1 MTRPTDEEL
10 MGYAD
15 GVLDAASEARVAAYL
30 ATDAD
35 ARDLVASFRRTAALA
50 RDAYAQPL
58 DETPPKALVEAILK
72 GTGKAQGAIGGATP
86 SAGSADVVELHARRP
101 PTRLRESLRLPI
113 AASLALLVGM
123 GGGYLLSRSGGPTG
137 TGEVALGAVAPS
149 APLADA
155 LEHRPSGSKTG
166 RISIVATFRD
176 KNDRPCREIEVL
188 SATTPPRPELA
199 GVACRS
205 GNGGWT
211 VEGAVRIAI
220 APPAGT
226 QFEPSGVP
234 ESDALSGLL
243 DMLGAKPVLAPTD
256 EKALIE
262 RRWK

>member
-15 GVLDAASEARVAAYL
+15 GVLDAESRARIEAYL
-30 ATDAD
+30 ETDAE

-58 DETPPKALVEAILK
+58 DETPPKALVDAILS
-72 GTGKAQGAIGGATP
+72 GTGKAQDAAGAATA
-86 SAGSADVVELHARRP
+86 STGSAKVVGLHARRRP
-101 PTRLRESLRLPI
+101 ARLLESFRLPI

-123 GGGYLLSRSGGPTG
+123 GGGYLLSRGVSTG
-137 TGEVALGAVAPS
+137 TSELALGAVAPS
-149 APLADA
+149 GPLADA
-155 LEHRPSGSKTG
+155 LEHRPSGSTTG
-166 RISIVATFRD
+166 RISIVGTFRD
-176 KNDRPCREIEVL
+176 KNDRPCREIEVF
-188 SATTPPRPELA
+188 SGATPPRPELA

-205 GNGGWT
+205 RNGVWT
-211 VEGAVRIAI
+211 VEGAVRIAV

-243 DMLGAKPVLAPTD
+243 DMLGAKPMLAPTD

-262 RRWK
+262 RRWR

>member
-15 GVLDAASEARVAAYL
+15 GVLDAESQARVDAYL
-30 ATDAD
+30 ATDPE

-50 RDAYAQPL
+50 REAYSQPF
-58 DETPPKALVEAILK
+58 DEAPPKTLVDAILS
-72 GTGKAQGAIGGATP
+72 GTSKAQDAVGDAKPSTGGA
-86 SAGSADVVELHARRP
+86 SVVDLHARRRP
-101 PTRLRESLRLPI
+101 ARLRESLRLPI

-123 GGGYLLSRSGGPTG
+123 GGGYLLGRGDGDRGAS
-137 TGEVALGAVAPS
+137 ELALGAVAPS

-155 LEHRPSGSKTG
+155 LEHRPSGSTTG

-176 KNDRPCREIEVL
+176 KSDRPCREIEVFG
-188 SATTPPRPELA
+188 ATTPPRPELA
-199 GVACRS
+199 GVACRT
-205 GNGGWT
+205 GNGAWT
-211 VEGAVRIAI
+211 VEGAVRIVV

-234 ESDALSGLL
+234 ESDALAGLL
-243 DMLGAKPVLAPTD
+243 EMLGAKPVLAPTD